1 MGELGDAELTKV
13 GESNALL
20 LLLELLIMT
29 AHLSSAKV
37 RVRVAVRVRVRVRVG
52 VRVRVRVSVRV
63 ELLIMTA
70 HLSSAKLPRYLSAL
84 ELHASLASKL
94 ESAGQVRGLTS
105 PKPHRNPP

>member
-1 MGELGDAELTKV
+1 MPSTYLNCFTPLPV
-13 GESNALL
+13 ALL
-20 LLLELLIMT
+20 LL
-29 AHLSSAKV
+29 
-37 RVRVAVRVRVRVRVG
+37 
-52 VRVRVRVSVRV
+52 

-105 PKPHRNPP
+105 PKPHRNPNPNPKPNPN